1 MFLYIK
7 GIYHLYLKTKFC
19 FIIEPHSIEPQYN
32 KYWQSC
38 FNAAFST
45 PMNMRWLNFP
55 FQPNIN
61 AETTLGHQHWSNVTL
76 STLFQRCFVNLETM
90 SVNIRRLNFH
100 FQPNFNGETT
110 LVPQRWIAVI
120 LSTLFPRCF
129 VNVETTSINVRR
141 LNFHFQPNINVETT
155 SMNGDDQHCFNVDS
169 TLMCLLGELLIKKSL
184 VKRQQLLRR

>member
-1 MFLYIK
+1 
-7 GIYHLYLKTKFC
+7 
-19 FIIEPHSIEPQYN
+19 
-32 KYWQSC
+32 
-38 FNAAFST
+38 
-45 PMNMRWLNFP
+45 MNMRWLNFP

-61 AETTLGHQHWSNVTL
+61 AETTLGHQHWTNVTL
-76 STLFQRCFVNLETM
+76 STLFQCCSVNLETTL
-90 SVNIRRLNFH
+90 VNIHRLKFH
-100 FQPNFNGETT
+100 FQPNFNSETT
-110 LVPQRWIAVI
+110 LFHRRSIDVI

-129 VNVETTSINVRR
+129 ANVETTSINERR